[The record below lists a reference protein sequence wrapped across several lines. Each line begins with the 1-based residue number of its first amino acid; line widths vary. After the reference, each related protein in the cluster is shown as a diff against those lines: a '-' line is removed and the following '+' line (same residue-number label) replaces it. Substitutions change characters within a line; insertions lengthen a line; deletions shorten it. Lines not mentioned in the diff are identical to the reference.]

1 MTATKTLSIR
11 RNFITE
17 ISSASA
23 AIDPTDTDINAAI
36 GVLERSIDNAA
47 VGLREELFR
56 FVSRLT
62 VMVNIDLLVK
72 DELNRVL
79 LSWRDTEFSGAGWHV
94 PGGIIRYKE
103 SLEDRIRKVAQSEI
117 GTVVDFDSNPVA
129 INQIIKNHTTRG
141 HFISILYICS
151 LPSDFTPDNG
161 SLSETEPGFLKW
173 HEKCPDNLIEVHDVL
188 YREHI
193 EATRV
198 RYFGSGIPCRFIHH

>member
-23 AIDPTDTDINAAI
+23 TIDPTDTDINAAI
-36 GVLERSIDNAA
+36 SVLERSIDNAS

-79 LSWRDTEFSGAGWHV
+79 LSWRETEFSGAGWHV
-94 PGGIIRYKE
+94 PGGIIR
-103 SLEDRIRKVAQSEI
+103 
-117 GTVVDFDSNPVA
+117 
-129 INQIIKNHTTRG
+129 
-141 HFISILYICS
+141 
-151 LPSDFTPDNG
+151 
-161 SLSETEPGFLKW
+161 
-173 HEKCPDNLIEVHDVL
+173 
-188 YREHI
+188 
-193 EATRV
+193 
-198 RYFGSGIPCRFIHH
+198 